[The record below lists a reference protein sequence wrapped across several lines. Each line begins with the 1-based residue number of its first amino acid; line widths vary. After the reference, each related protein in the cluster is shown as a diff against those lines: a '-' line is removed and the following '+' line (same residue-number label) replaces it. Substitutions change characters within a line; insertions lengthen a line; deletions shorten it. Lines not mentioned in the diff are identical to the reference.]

1 MKFFTEHPESVG
13 ETYPEHF
20 MVASSFGVP
29 MILAGIACLLHGIFP
44 FLFEK
49 TGSNL
54 VKKLYDRM
62 VVNRVKAENSSA
74 TEHELEWCI

>member
-13 ETYPEHF
+13 ETYAEHF
-20 MVASSFGVP
+20 IVASSFGIP
-29 MILAGIACLLHGIFP
+29 MISAGVACLLHGIFP

-62 VVNRVKAENSSA
+62 VINRVRSENSSA